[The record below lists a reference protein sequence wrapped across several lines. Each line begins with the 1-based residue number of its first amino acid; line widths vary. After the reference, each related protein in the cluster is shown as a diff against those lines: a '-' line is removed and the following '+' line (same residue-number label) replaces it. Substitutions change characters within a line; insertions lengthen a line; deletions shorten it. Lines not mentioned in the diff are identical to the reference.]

1 MDRSA
6 PIETADRF
14 AIRRTGKK
22 RCGYDK
28 QCLAQE
34 LRVRGHET
42 RAEVSVPITYKG
54 FSFEQNL
61 RIDCLVDN
69 CLIVEC
75 KALDE
80 DKVDMVRHKAQ
91 LLS

>member
-42 RAEVSVPITYKG
+42 RTEVSVPITYKG

-61 RIDCLVDN
+61 DGRNAVGRGLCDDCFRSVSAN
-69 CLIVEC
+69 
-75 KALDE
+75 A
-80 DKVDMVRHKAQ
+80 
-91 LLS
+91 LLSFLP